1 MFSNKLN
8 KLLLAY
14 GQNMVAELEEES
26 VDPEAVALRPV
37 EAVPVQVEHDRVPL
51 PQSLHLP
58 GESIR
63 FRYNKKCC

>member
-1 MFSNKLN
+1 MFSNKLY

-26 VDPEAVALRPV
+26 VEPEAVALRPV
-37 EAVPVQVEHDRVPL
+37 EAVPVQVEHDPVPL

-63 FRYNKKCC
+63 FRYNKKCY